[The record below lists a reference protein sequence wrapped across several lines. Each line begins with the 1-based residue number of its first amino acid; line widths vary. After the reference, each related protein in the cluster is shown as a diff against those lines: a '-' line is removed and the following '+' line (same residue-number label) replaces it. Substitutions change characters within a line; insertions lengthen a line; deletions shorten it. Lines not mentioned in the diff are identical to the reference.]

1 MREHLYILK
10 IRPTNILYHTLFLIV
25 CQPFFLLFVPD
36 ERAMTIIIPDCLR
49 QCHTQSVNLSPV
61 DGKGCQGFVFNCPLM
76 MQHRILSRT
85 VFLSVL
91 KSMDRYLLEKHYLDI
106 RKVLFSEAKEVSV
119 RQKFDTN
126 PRSRTLS
133 LNLPSAY
140 CIASH
145 FV

>member
-1 MREHLYILK
+1 MNISKIVQNRQMDRVNFPFIKSHIIRLCVEVREHLYILK
-10 IRPTNILYHTLFLIV
+10 IKPTSILYQTLSLIV

-36 ERAMTIIIPDCLR
+36 ERAMTIIPHCLR

-91 KSMDRYLLEKHYLDI
+91 KSMDGYQLEKHY
-106 RKVLFSEAKEVSV
+106 
-119 RQKFDTN
+119 
-126 PRSRTLS
+126 
-133 LNLPSAY
+133 
-140 CIASH
+140 
-145 FV
+145 